1 MGERTR
7 MICPSKDKILN
18 EKHYKDQNKLE
29 KLKKKLDNDLWKNI
43 IYFNLTINNKVLD
56 IFWLNNF
63 II

>member
-29 KLKKKLDNDLWKNI
+29 KLKKKLDNDL
-43 IYFNLTINNKVLD
+43 
-56 IFWLNNF
+56 
-63 II
+63 